1 MYYVHLRK
9 GVFRL
14 FSKLFYRQWIINRY
28 SYVARLYISMY
39 HANYFLHKI
48 VKVKASF
55 HSDDIQFL
63 FEKFSDILDLLPY
76 ICTFLSKK
84 YPNMILLLS
93 IYLSIQSSV
102 NGENPR
108 KVQFSKDTKED
119 GKLKDYYFRKILSIH
134 SSILNSWKKYF
145 TFSAARKTFFKR
157 F

>member
-1 MYYVHLRK
+1 
-9 GVFRL
+9 
-14 FSKLFYRQWIINRY
+14 
-28 SYVARLYISMY
+28 MY
-39 HANYFLHKI
+39 HTNYFLHKI
-48 VKVKASF
+48 VKEKASF
-55 HSDDIQFL
+55 HSDIQFL

-119 GKLKDYYFRKILSIH
+119 GKLKDYYFRKILFIH